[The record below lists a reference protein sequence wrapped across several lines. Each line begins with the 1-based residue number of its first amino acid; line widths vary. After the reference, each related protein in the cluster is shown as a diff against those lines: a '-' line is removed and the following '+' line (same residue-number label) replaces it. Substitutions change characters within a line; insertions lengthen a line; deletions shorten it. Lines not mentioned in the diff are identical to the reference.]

1 MKKMMSAFLA
11 STLTA
16 ASLIAIPQTIVFDF
30 GGVMTGESNREGVIT
45 FIQDSFQI
53 SLETY
58 HQLNQK
64 KKEAL
69 KQGMTDEEFWIT
81 HAKNEGIILSPQW
94 SHSFRGVLKEALAI
108 NPKMYLLIEELRE
121 KQIPVAMLSNIDSR
135 LAQFVRDFGL
145 YEPFNPCLLSYEI
158 GIEKPDPK
166 IYEFLLNTLNLPP
179 QDVVF
184 VDDLIENVE
193 AAKKMG
199 IDAILF
205 ESEPQLRSELVKRG
219 VLNEYHSF

>member
-1 MKKMMSAFLA
+1 MKKIMSVVLA

-16 ASLIAIPQTIVFDF
+16 GSLMAIPQAIVFDF
-30 GGVMTGESNREGVIT
+30 GGVMTGESKREGVVA

-53 SLETY
+53 SSEAF
-58 HQLNQK
+58 HQLNLK
-64 KKEAL
+64 KKEAV
-69 KQGMTDEEFWIT
+69 KQGMTDEEFWIS
-81 HAKNEGIILSPQW
+81 HAKSEGITLPSHW
-94 SHSFRGVLKEALAI
+94 SQSFREVLKDALAV
-108 NPKMYLLIEELRE
+108 NPKMYLLIEELKE

-135 LAQFVRDFGL
+135 LAKFVRDFGL

-166 IYEFLLNTLNLPP
+166 IYEFLLSALNLPP
-179 QDVVF
+179 KDVVF

-193 AAKKMG
+193 AAKKTG

-205 ESEPQLRSELVKRG
+205 ESEPQLRSELIRRG
-219 VLNEYHSF
+219 VLIKRI